1 MVEKEE
7 SIGMFKSLKETN
19 KSVFQK
25 ARRLLVGGVD
35 SPVRAFKHIDGN
47 PIPIK
52 RGSGAKVFDYDGK
65 GYVDYVLSY
74 GALILGHAHPKV
86 VEGVKETADLGL
98 GFGATHSYEVELA
111 GLLQKAIPVL
121 ERIRFVSSGTEAVM
135 GALRLARGFT
145 GRNKIIKF
153 EGAYHGHADY
163 LLAKAG
169 SGVAT
174 LGLPGSKGV
183 PEDFTRHTIIA
194 KYGDETSL
202 REIFKRYG
210 RDIAAVIV
218 EPVGG
223 NNGVIMPNRD
233 FLKGLRSVTRE
244 HGSLLVFDEV
254 ITGFRFRF
262 GSAAEHLGVTPDL
275 LCLGKIIGGG
285 LPIGAYG
292 GTEEIMKDLA
302 PLGDVYQASTF
313 AGNPIVMRSGI
324 ETLKA
329 LDKLRDD
336 YKRLSAMGGF
346 LAGRLRD
353 KANENGIGVT
363 VRQFGPMFSVSFKK
377 RYLFKYFYKTLL
389 KEGIYLAPSEYES
402 NFISFAHKDKDI
414 KKTVVAIEKAFYLL
428 GQKERQWQKELIT
441 TL

>member
-1 MVEKEE
+1 
-7 SIGMFKSLKETN
+7 MFKSLKETN

-47 PIPIK
+47 PIPIE
-52 RGSGAKVFDYDGK
+52 RGSGPKVFDYDGK
-65 GYVDYVLSY
+65 GYLDYVLSY
-74 GALILGHAHPKV
+74 GALILGHAHLKV
-86 VEGVKETADLGL
+86 IEGVKETADLGL
-98 GFGATHSYEVELA
+98 GFGATHSYEAELA
-111 GLLQKAIPVL
+111 GLLQKAIPLL
-121 ERIRFVSSGTEAVM
+121 ERTRFVSSGTEAVM

-145 GRNKIIKF
+145 GRDKIIKF

-183 PEDFTRHTIIA
+183 PEDFTRHTIITR
-194 KYGDETSL
+194 YGDQDSL
-202 REIFKRYG
+202 KDVFKRYG
-210 RDIAAVIV
+210 CDIAAVIV

-223 NNGVIMPNRD
+223 NNGVIIPD
-233 FLKGLRSVTRE
+233 KGFLKSLRSITRE
-244 HGSLLVFDEV
+244 YGSLLVFDEV
-254 ITGFRFRF
+254 ITGFRFHF
-262 GSAAEHLGVTPDL
+262 GSAAEYLGVTPDL

-292 GTEEIMKDLA
+292 GTEDIMKDLA

-313 AGNPIVMRSGI
+313 AGNPVVMRSGI
-324 ETLKA
+324 ETLRV
-329 LDKLRDD
+329 LDKSRDD
-336 YKRLSAMGGF
+336 YKRLSAMGGS
-346 LAGRLRD
+346 LAGALRE
-353 KANENGIGVT
+353 KAKMSGIDVT

-389 KEGIYLAPSEYES
+389 KEGVYLAPSEYES
-402 NFISFAHKDKDI
+402 NFISFAHKERDI
-414 KKTVVAIEKAFYLL
+414 KKTVRAIEKAFYLL
-428 GQKERQWQKELIT
+428 GQKGRQWQKELIT